1 MYLKGLRLTQN
12 VQFSLLTHTKQL
24 LLVTF
29 CYTTAG
35 NGMDTHKEPC
45 MDEQKD
51 VVVEIIIKIGN
62 RLIFAKGRKIVIHCT
77 EATIVSV
84 LKSP

>member
-1 MYLKGLRLTQN
+1 MTQN
-12 VQFSLLTHTKQL
+12 AYFSLFTHTKQL

-29 CYTTAG
+29 CDTIAG
-35 NGMDTHKEPC
+35 NGTDTHKEPC
-45 MDEQKD
+45 TDGQKD
-51 VVVEIIIKIGN
+51 VIGEIVIKIGN